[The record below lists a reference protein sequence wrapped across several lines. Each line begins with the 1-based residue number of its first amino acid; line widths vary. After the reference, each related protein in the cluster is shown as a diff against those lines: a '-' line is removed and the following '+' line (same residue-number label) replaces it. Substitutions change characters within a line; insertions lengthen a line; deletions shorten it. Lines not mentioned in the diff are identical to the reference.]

1 MATIEQLLE
10 PISVEAPCGEDM
22 QFAPELDAIA
32 KARESDDPSLE
43 QGAWVTT
50 VKEADWKYVATQC
63 DKLIA
68 TRSKDL
74 KLAVWLAEARTRTAG
89 LRGLGEGMQ
98 LIAGLCRRY
107 WDTVYPLAEDGD
119 QDMRIGKLRWLASC
133 MPNLLRETAL
143 TEGAGYSMIDFEA
156 ARTRPADG
164 ETGPDVD
171 GARKRT
177 SRGFYQTLLLD
188 AAFCKEAI
196 VDAESA
202 IDECLGADGPSFS
215 SARSTLEDL
224 IHAVTLSAQEVG
236 AVGASMSSV
245 DAGAVAPA
253 AEQGGALAVL
263 PAGPAQAAGPAQTR
277 TQALA
282 QLREVAAFFRR
293 TEPHSPVAYLA
304 EKAAHWGEQPL
315 HVWLRAVVKDQGIC
329 GQLDELLGV
338 EDAS

>member
-1 MATIEQLLE
+1 MASIEQLLE
-10 PISVEAPCGEDM
+10 PISPDAPCGEDLE
-22 QFAPELDAIA
+22 FAPELDAIA
-32 KARESDDPSLE
+32 KAREADDPMLE

-50 VKEADWKYVATQC
+50 VKEADWKFVATQC

-74 KLAVWLAEARTRTAG
+74 KLAVWLAEARARTGG

-107 WDTVYPLAEDGD
+107 WDAVYPLAEDGD
-119 QDMRIGKLRWLASC
+119 QDLRIGKLRWLASS
-133 MPNLLRETAL
+133 MPNLIREMAL

-156 ARTRPADG
+156 ARNRPADG
-164 ETGPDVD
+164 EPGPDVD

-177 SRGFYQTLLLD
+177 SRGFYQKLLQD
-188 AAFCKEAI
+188 AAFCKDAI
-196 VDAESA
+196 VDAEGA
-202 IDECLGADGPSFS
+202 IDACLGADGPSFS
-215 SARSTLEDL
+215 NARSTLDDL
-224 IHAVTLSAQEVG
+224 IHTVTLSAREVG
-236 AVGASMSSV
+236 AVGDGEAAAV
-245 DAGAVAPA
+245 PAVVVVEEGAVV
-253 AEQGGALAVL
+253 QVTALPHAT
-263 PAGPAQAAGPAQTR
+263 GPAQTR

-315 HVWLRAVVKDQGIC
+315 HVWLRAVVKDQGVC
-329 GQLDELLGV
+329 SQLDELLGV
-338 EDAS
+338 DDAS